1 MFQEYSDNECMS
13 ETRSDTNAT
22 QELSRPLHAYK
33 MNHASPTTHSEGKTV
48 RYSSSPESSP
58 LYEMRNPMYRYKSSD
73 SDEFTEKQY
82 ENTNSTMHNTNR
94 FYSVRSGNS
103 LQTASF
109 EKKKNQ
115 DTQDEVIEKLE
126 RWQLNPL
133 DIVINE
139 NDVPLRQ
146 PCRPIARERAPFECC
161 KKANTLEQCDQIARI
176 LSQHLKEIAE
186 LRYTWHPPANS
197 VFQWGLPIQVGTT
210 LQSLSY
216 RIYR

>member
-1 MFQEYSDNECMS
+1 
-13 ETRSDTNAT
+13 
-22 QELSRPLHAYK
+22 
-33 MNHASPTTHSEGKTV
+33 
-48 RYSSSPESSP
+48 
-58 LYEMRNPMYRYKSSD
+58 MYRCKSSD

-82 ENTNSTMHNTNR
+82 ENTNSIVHNTNR

-109 EKKKNQ
+109 EKKTNQ
-115 DTQDEVIEKLE
+115 DTQDEIIEKLE

-146 PCRPIARERAPFECC
+146 PCRPMARERAPFECC
-161 KKANTLEQCDQIARI
+161 KKANTPEQCDQIARV
-176 LSQHLKEIAE
+176 LSQHLKEIAK
-186 LRYTWHPPANS
+186 LRYTWHSPANS
-197 VFQWGLPIQVGTT
+197 VFQWGSPIQVGTT